1 VLSGRYVCVCVC
13 VSSQQASVQSKPKR
27 TLRAHN
33 TFCQIHR
40 RLTADTMSHHF
51 LHNNAAPLLFNNLS
65 DLVRL
70 LRVKSRLAQGRPISV
85 KEDVRRTS
93 LDTIFAVTF
102 ASNLGATSIQTETL
116 ATLAAVEVPESPDEE
131 ATIPAVPTP
140 EAYDAIVK
148 VADSSGIPLKSP
160 FPLLHHWLAVRLR
173 SDLRKA
179 VVQKNELIHAQLTK
193 AWKKH
198 NYTPAGERVGECA
211 VDLMLQREVQMA
223 EKEGRPVKYV
233 CSSHTFQLTY
243 ADVAFSFSLA
253 GALK

>member
-1 VLSGRYVCVCVC
+1 
-13 VSSQQASVQSKPKR
+13 
-27 TLRAHN
+27 
-33 TFCQIHR
+33 
-40 RLTADTMSHHF
+40 MSHHF
-51 LHNNAAPLLFNNLS
+51 LHNTAAPLLFDNLS

-70 LRVKSRLAQGRPISV
+70 LKIKSRLAQGRPISV

-116 ATLAAVEVPESPDEE
+116 ATLAGVEVPDSLDAEVS
-131 ATIPAVPTP
+131 IPAVPTP
-140 EAYDAIVK
+140 EAYDSIIQ

-173 SDLRKA
+173 PDLRKA
-179 VVQKNELIHAQLTK
+179 VVEKDKLVHAQLAK
-193 AWKKH
+193 AWEKH
-198 NYTPAGERVGECA
+198 NSTPACEREGECA

-233 CSSHTFQLTY
+233 SFRSRAFHLAF
-243 ADVAFSFSLA
+243 ADVAVLFVA
-253 GALK
+253 GVLK